1 MTNSEIVEEILHSAH
16 KLGIEQKIFER
27 AKQLNSE
34 GKDLVFAYETAWLE
48 ICSSEEYDVI

>member
-1 MTNSEIVEEILHSAH
+1 MTNSEIVEEILHNAH
-16 KLGIEQKIFER
+16 KLVIEQKIFER

>member
-16 KLGIEQKIFER
+16 KLGREQKIFER

-34 GKDLVFAYETAWLE
+34 GKDLVFAYETAWME
-48 ICSSEEYDVI
+48 ICPSESYDAL